1 MSKHS
6 TVEIVN
12 LSGGIIGM
20 LGTNPR
26 KAIAQKI
33 AEMEEQGWH
42 CHQIIPYSTR
52 NTAVICLQ
60 FLVLVCTLFLWTFG
74 AGFLLLFIKEE

>member
-1 MSKHS
+1 MAKHS
-6 TVEIVN
+6 TIEIVN

-26 KAIAQKI
+26 KAILQKI
-33 AEMEEQGWH
+33 TEMEAQGWH

-52 NTAVICLQ
+52 NAAVIFLQ
-60 FLVLVCTLFLWTFG
+60 LLVLACTLGLWTFG